1 MHQQHTYQPFPNFAH
16 PPPTIEHSLPTID
29 DSTIDQFLIDRN
41 HLNIQA
47 NEEKIFNRFKPN
59 GRDRLN
65 VIQMNIQNLIKQQRL
80 DETNLKINVAQL
92 SPSIW
97 TEKINLLKQNQT
109 KIAELLTKFETLT
122 SEQTEATIVQR
133 KQKNKRK
140 RKSVHHLTDQPA
152 NKREDI
158 EEATKR
164 PKAAGDLEESY
175 EKYEIE
181 RLRSANL
188 KRISDCKKQL
198 TLLNSLIELRC
209 IRRKN
214 ANASGS
220 GQVSNENRFIEQI
233 DKLKCE
239 WMDALQ
245 KCTAHDN
252 ELKMLLTNTTSQ
264 LWLNALFSNTEP
276 AFTDDTMDFR
286 KLMDIRKSWDLCLV
300 TDDNVFG
307 SSIPPGWVLPNGTPS
322 EEWASFLVK

>member
-1 MHQQHTYQPFPNFAH
+1 MHQQHTYQPFPNFTH
-16 PPPTIEHSLPTID
+16 PPPTIAHSLPTID

-41 HLNIQA
+41 HLKIQA
-47 NEEKIFNRFKPN
+47 NEEKIFNRFTLN

-65 VIQMNIQNLIKQQRL
+65 VIQMNIQNLIKKQRL
-80 DETNLKINVAQL
+80 DENTLKTNIAQL

-97 TEKINLLKQNQT
+97 MEKINLLKQNQT
-109 KIAELLTKFETLT
+109 KIGELLTKFETFA
-122 SEQTEATIVQR
+122 SEAIEATIVQR
-133 KQKNKRK
+133 KRKNKRK
-140 RKSVHHLTDQPA
+140 RKSVHHPTDQKSS
-152 NKREDI
+152 NCQDT

-188 KRISDCKKQL
+188 KRINDCKRQL
-198 TLLNSLIELRC
+198 TLLDSLIELRC

-220 GQVSNENRFIEQI
+220 NQISNENRFIEQI
-233 DKLKCE
+233 DKLKSK
-239 WMDALQ
+239 WMDTLQ
-245 KCTAHDN
+245 KCTAQDN

-276 AFTDDTMDFR
+276 AFTDDTMDLR
-286 KLMDIRKSWDLCLV
+286 KLMDIR
-300 TDDNVFG
+300 
-307 SSIPPGWVLPNGTPS
+307 
-322 EEWASFLVK
+322 

>member
-1 MHQQHTYQPFPNFAH
+1 MHQQNTHQPFPNFTH
-16 PPPTIEHSLPTID
+16 PPPTVEHFLPTID

-41 HLNIQA
+41 HLKIQA
-47 NEEKIFNRFKPN
+47 NEVKIFNHFKPN
-59 GRDRLN
+59 GSDRLN

-80 DETNLKINVAQL
+80 DETTLKTNIAQL

-97 TEKINLLKQNQT
+97 TERINLLKQNQT
-109 KIAELLTKFETLT
+109 KIAELLTKFDTFT
-122 SEQTEATIVQR
+122 SEQTEAISVKR
-133 KQKNKRK
+133 KRRNKRK
-140 RKSVHHLTDQPA
+140 RKSVHHLIDQQST
-152 NKREDI
+152 NCQEI
-158 EEATKR
+158 EAATKR

-188 KRISDCKKQL
+188 KRINDCKRQL
-198 TLLNSLIELRC
+198 TLLDSLIELRC

-233 DKLKCE
+233 DKLKSK
-239 WMDALQ
+239 WMDALH

-264 LWLNALFSNTEP
+264 LWLNALFSNTSP
-276 AFTDDTMDFR
+276 AFTDDAMDF
-286 KLMDIRKSWDLCLV
+286 KQLVDIR
-300 TDDNVFG
+300 
-307 SSIPPGWVLPNGTPS
+307 
-322 EEWASFLVK
+322 